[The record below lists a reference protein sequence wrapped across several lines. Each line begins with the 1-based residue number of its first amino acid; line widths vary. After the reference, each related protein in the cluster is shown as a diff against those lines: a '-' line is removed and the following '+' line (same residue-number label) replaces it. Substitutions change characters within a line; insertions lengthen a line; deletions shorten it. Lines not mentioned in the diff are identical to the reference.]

1 MLMNLKKRCK
11 IIINKRIRRG
21 ILKNNNEN
29 IHIINAIN
37 GNYKSFEKVI
47 NEYIDDMYK
56 FVFLHTKYEEDAMII
71 LKDSIAFMKDN
82 ITKLKD
88 SKEFII
94 WIYTILSINTNNFL
108 DANGMVSYDHN
119 KEFYYKDDKIKLYE
133 AIDLLEEKY
142 KTAIILK
149 YYFNFTIND
158 IAEILNLNVETIF
171 IYIRQGLKEMKIS
184 VEENLKYEE

>member
-1 MLMNLKKRCK
+1 M
-11 IIINKRIRRG
+11 
-21 ILKNNNEN
+21 KNNNEN

>member
-119 KEFYYKDDKIKLYE
+119 KDFYYKDDKIKLYE

-158 IAEILNLNVETIF
+158 IAEILNLSVETIF

>member
-88 SKEFII
+88 SKEFIV

-119 KEFYYKDDKIKLYE
+119 KDFYYKDDKIKLYE

-158 IAEILNLNVETIF
+158 IAEILNLSVETIF